1 MQEFLKKTCEEK
13 EEEYKKELYIKLEEL
28 SSKETELTDEIYK
41 TISLL
46 NEEIFIPDMSIEIDN
61 TIKKIEER
69 FKNAGLSLYVFEDEN
84 QNIKYSD
91 IGLAIFNNLVEIAT
105 RGMQKLQLYRDKL
118 VEISDRKSKQVDVIT
133 PTKKFFAILRK
144 IFNVKGKSNVNLTT
158 EEKVELDII
167 LKEYKEIYEEIWRY
181 ELDERITENMVSFYQ
196 LFQGKIV
203 PNKNKELFPTLIKL
217 GLEKYIPNLTF
228 RLEEL

>member
-13 EEEYKKELYIKLEEL
+13 EEEYKKELYIKLNEL

-41 TISLL
+41 TMSSL
-46 NEEIFIPDMSIEIDN
+46 NEEVFIPDMSIEIDN

-69 FKNAGLSLYVFEDEN
+69 FKKVGLSLYVFEDEN

-105 RGMQKLQLYRDKL
+105 RGMHKLQLYRDK
-118 VEISDRKSKQVDVIT
+118 VIEISERKSKQVDVIT

-144 IFNVKGKSNVNLTT
+144 IFNVKGKSNISLTT
-158 EEKVELDII
+158 EERVELDII

-181 ELDERITENMVSFYQ
+181 ELAIHQ
-196 LFQGKIV
+196 
-203 PNKNKELFPTLIKL
+203 
-217 GLEKYIPNLTF
+217 
-228 RLEEL
+228 

>member
-13 EEEYKKELYIKLEEL
+13 EEEYKKELYIKLNEL

-41 TISLL
+41 TMSSL
-46 NEEIFIPDMSIEIDN
+46 NEEVFIPDMSIEIDN

-69 FKNAGLSLYVFEDEN
+69 FKKVGLSLYVFEDEN

-105 RGMQKLQLYRDKL
+105 RGMHKLQLYRDKL
-118 VEISDRKSKQVDVIT
+118 IEISDRKSKQVDVIT

-144 IFNVKGKSNVNLTT
+144 IFNVKGKSNISLTT
-158 EEKVELDII
+158 EERVELDII

-181 ELDERITENMVSFYQ
+181 ELDERITDNMVSFYQ

-217 GLEKYIPNLTF
+217 GLEQYIPNLSF

>member
-13 EEEYKKELYIKLEEL
+13 EEEYKKELYIKLDEL
-28 SSKETELTDEIYK
+28 SVKETELTDEIYK
-41 TISLL
+41 TINAL
-46 NEEIFIPDMSIEIDN
+46 NEEVFIPDMSIEIDN
-61 TIKKIEER
+61 KIKKIEER
-69 FKNAGLSLYVFEDEN
+69 FKKVGLSLYVFEDEN
-84 QNIKYSD
+84 HNIKYSD

-118 VEISDRKSKQVDVIT
+118 VEISERKSKQVDVIT

-144 IFNVKGKSNVNLTT
+144 IFNVKGKSNINLTT
-158 EEKVELDII
+158 EEIVELDII

-181 ELDERITENMVSFYQ
+181 ELDEKVADNMITFYQ
-196 LFQGKIV
+196 LFQGKII
-203 PNKNKELFPTLIKL
+203 PNTRKELFPSLIKL
-217 GLEKYIPNLTF
+217 GLEKYIPNLSF